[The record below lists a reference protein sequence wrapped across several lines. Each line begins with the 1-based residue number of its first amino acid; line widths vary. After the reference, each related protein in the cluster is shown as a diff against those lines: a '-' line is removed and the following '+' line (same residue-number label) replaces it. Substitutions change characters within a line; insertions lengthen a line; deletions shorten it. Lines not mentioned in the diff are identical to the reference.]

1 MMIIDKKCLTLKFK
15 YSIYVKNLMFRR
27 KILYLCIVI
36 IVLFFC
42 LSISAKESED
52 LNIDFHKGMLSVN
65 IKDVDTKT
73 IFKALEEKG
82 KMKILNKK
90 IIPDK
95 KVRIKFKDLKETE
108 GIKELMRACGIRNY
122 VIISKK
128 EVKPDEPKI
137 AKLVLIKAETGKVAK
152 REVKVPEVKGKEI
165 EKAHKEAIIKTITP
179 ILQGTDEE
187 TRKAIIKEIREGEV
201 EEFTD

>member
-1 MMIIDKKCLTLKFK
+1 MLDIKIKYDILVILSNSMFK
-15 YSIYVKNLMFRR
+15 R
-27 KILYLCIVI
+27 KIFYFCIVI

-42 LSISAKESED
+42 LNISAKESED
-52 LNIDFHKGMLSVN
+52 LNIDFYKGMLSVN
-65 IKDVDTKT
+65 IKDVDTKA

-82 KMKILNKK
+82 KIKILNKK

-95 KVRIKFKDLKETE
+95 KVRIKFKGLREAE
-108 GIKELMRACGIRNY
+108 GIKELMHACGIRNY
-122 VIISKK
+122 VIIPKK
-128 EVKPDEPKI
+128 EVKPDESKI
-137 AKLVLIKAETGKVAK
+137 AKLILIKAETGKVPK
-152 REVKVPEVKGKEI
+152 REVKVPEVKKKEI
-165 EKAHKEAIIKTITP
+165 EKAHREAIINTITP

>member
-1 MMIIDKKCLTLKFK
+1 MTLKFK
-15 YSIYVKNLMFRR
+15 YSIYVKNSMFRR
-27 KILYLCIVI
+27 KIFYLCIVL

-52 LNIDFHKGMLSVN
+52 LNIDFYKGMLSVN
-65 IKDVDTKT
+65 IKDVDTKA

-82 KMKILNKK
+82 KIKILNKK

-95 KVRIKFKDLKETE
+95 KVRVKFKGLRETE
-108 GIKELMRACGIRNY
+108 GIKELMHACGIRNY
-122 VIISKK
+122 VIIPKK
-128 EVKPDEPKI
+128 EVKPDESKI
-137 AKLVLIKAETGKVAK
+137 AKLILIKAETGKVPK
-152 REVKVPEVKGKEI
+152 REVKVPEVKKKEI
-165 EKAHKEAIIKTITP
+165 EKAHREAIINTITP

-187 TRKAIIKEIREGEV
+187 TRKAIIKEIREGQV

>member
-1 MMIIDKKCLTLKFK
+1 MLDIKIKYDILVILSNSMFK
-15 YSIYVKNLMFRR
+15 R
-27 KILYLCIVI
+27 KIFYFYIVI

-42 LSISAKESED
+42 LNISAKESED
-52 LNIDFHKGMLSVN
+52 LNIDFYKGMLSVN
-65 IKDVDTKT
+65 IKDVDTKA

-82 KMKILNKK
+82 KIKILNKK

-95 KVRIKFKDLKETE
+95 KVRIKFKGLKETE

-122 VIISKK
+122 VIIPKK
-128 EVKPDEPKI
+128 EVKPDESKI
-137 AKLVLIKAETGKVAK
+137 AKLILIKAETGKVPK
-152 REVKVPEVKGKEI
+152 REVKVPEAKKKEI
-165 EKAHKEAIIKTITP
+165 EKAHREAIIKTITP

>member
-1 MMIIDKKCLTLKFK
+1 
-15 YSIYVKNLMFRR
+15 
-27 KILYLCIVI
+27 
-36 IVLFFC
+36 
-42 LSISAKESED
+42 
-52 LNIDFHKGMLSVN
+52 MLSVN
-65 IKDVDTKT
+65 IKDVDTKA

-82 KMKILNKK
+82 KIKILNKK

-122 VIISKK
+122 VIIPKK
-128 EVKPDEPKI
+128 EIKPDESKI
-137 AKLVLIKAETGKVAK
+137 AKLILIKAETGKVPK

-165 EKAHKEAIIKTITP
+165 EKAHREAIIKTITP

-187 TRKAIIKEIREGEV
+187 TRKAIIKEIREGQV